1 MQLMID
7 NLPPDATA
15 DDLRSLFSELGIPV
29 PQEIT
34 IAPGLRERPSAAI
47 AFHLEHAQM
56 EAIVGL
62 LDGRIWHGHLL
73 HARHTALFR

>member
-7 NLPPDATA
+7 NLPPDATE
-15 DDLRSLFSELGIPV
+15 DDLRALFAEMGIPE

-34 IAPGLRERPSAAI
+34 IAPGLREHPSAAI
-47 AFHLEHAQM
+47 AFHIDHAQM

-62 LDGRIWHGHLL
+62 LDGRLWHSHLL
-73 HARHTALFR
+73 HARHTSLFS

>member
-7 NLPPDATA
+7 NLPPDVTA
-15 DDLRSLFSELGIPV
+15 EDLRALFAELGIPAS
-29 PQEIT
+29 QDIT

-47 AFHLEHAQM
+47 AFHLDHAQM

-62 LDGRIWHGHLL
+62 LDGRVWRSHLL